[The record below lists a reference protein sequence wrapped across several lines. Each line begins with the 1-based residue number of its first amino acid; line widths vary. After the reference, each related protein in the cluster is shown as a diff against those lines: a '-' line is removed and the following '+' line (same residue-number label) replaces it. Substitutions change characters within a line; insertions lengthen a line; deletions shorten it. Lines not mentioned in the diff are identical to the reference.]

1 MKQMEHS
8 YKGEEKFLVNDLKT
22 IVSKARSKAF
32 AAVNYSLVE
41 RNWRIGKRI
50 VEEEQNG
57 EARAEYGKHIIEVAS
72 AALTEE
78 FGKGFSETNLINFK
92 KFFLLF
98 KELEIHQ
105 TVSEEFRKQ
114 VLHLLPWSHYERLIR
129 VEDKKAREWYAKE
142 AYEQGWSFR
151 TLNRNINTLYYERL
165 LMSKKKQPVVNEM
178 QDKTKAYQQDK
189 LEYIKSPVVLEFL
202 GLPEDTSLAES
213 KLETAIINNLEK
225 FLMEMGKGYA
235 LVARQQHIRTE
246 ENDYYIDLVFY
257 NYLIKSFILVDLKV
271 NRITYQ
277 DVGQM
282 DMYLQMYDKMKKGP
296 DDNPTIGII
305 LCTETDSDV
314 ARYSTLAKNDQM
326 FAAKYKLYLPDKE
339 DLRREIERQK
349 ELYLMAHP
357 EETGISVTNGYAQPD
372 SCFMF
377 AYDLEQDKLLW
388 RSADQS
394 YNSMNFVV
402 KGDVILCGYGFTAE
416 DDYLY
421 QINRNTGEILD
432 RLELKKMPDL
442 LVEQDGKLYVHTYS
456 YDYVIDF

>member
-1 MKQMEHS
+1 MKEPGKKYNDEDNM
-8 YKGEEKFLVNDLKT
+8 LVNDLRS

-41 RNWRIGKRI
+41 RNWRIGQRI

-57 EARAEYGKHIIEVAS
+57 ASRAEYGKHVIEVAS
-72 AALTEE
+72 AALTKE
-78 FGKGFSETNLINFK
+78 FGKGFSETNIMNFK
-92 KFFLLF
+92 KFYLKF
-98 KELEIHQ
+98 KELTIPQ
-105 TVSEEFRKQ
+105 TLSEEFKKQ
-114 VLHLLPWSHYERLIR
+114 KHQTLSDESSLLPQKGQTQPAQFELRLLPWSHYERLIR

-142 AYEQGWSFR
+142 AFEQGWSFR

-165 LMSKKKQPVVNEM
+165 LMSTKKQPVVDEM

-349 ELYLMAHP
+349 ELYLTAHP
-357 EETGISVTNGYAQPD
+357 EEN
-372 SCFMF
+372 
-377 AYDLEQDKLLW
+377 DK
-388 RSADQS
+388 
-394 YNSMNFVV
+394 
-402 KGDVILCGYGFTAE
+402 E
-416 DDYLY
+416 
-421 QINRNTGEILD
+421 
-432 RLELKKMPDL
+432 
-442 LVEQDGKLYVHTYS
+442 
-456 YDYVIDF
+456 

>member
-1 MKQMEHS
+1 MKQLNKKYNDEDNM
-8 YKGEEKFLVNDLKT
+8 LVNDLRS

-41 RNWRIGKRI
+41 RNWRIGQRI
-50 VEEEQNG
+50 VEQEQNG
-57 EARAEYGKHIIEVAS
+57 ASRAEYGKHVIEVAS

-78 FGKGFSETNLINFK
+78 FGKGFSETNIMNFK
-92 KFFLLF
+92 KFYLKF
-98 KELEIHQ
+98 KELTIPQ
-105 TVSEEFRKQ
+105 TLSEEFKKQ
-114 VLHLLPWSHYERLIR
+114 KQQTQSDESSLLPPKGQTPPAQFELRLLPWSHYERLIR
-129 VEDKKAREWYAKE
+129 VEDKKAREWYTKE
-142 AYEQGWSFR
+142 AFEQGWSFR

-165 LMSKKKQPVVNEM
+165 LMSTKKQPVVDEM

-357 EETGISVTNGYAQPD
+357 EEN
-372 SCFMF
+372 
-377 AYDLEQDKLLW
+377 DK
-388 RSADQS
+388 
-394 YNSMNFVV
+394 
-402 KGDVILCGYGFTAE
+402 E
-416 DDYLY
+416 
-421 QINRNTGEILD
+421 
-432 RLELKKMPDL
+432 
-442 LVEQDGKLYVHTYS
+442 
-456 YDYVIDF
+456 

>member
-1 MKQMEHS
+1 MKEPGKK
-8 YKGEEKFLVNDLKT
+8 YNDEENMLVNDLRS

-41 RNWRIGKRI
+41 RNWRIGQRI

-57 EARAEYGKHIIEVAS
+57 ASRAEYGKHVIEVAS
-72 AALTEE
+72 AALTKE
-78 FGKGFSETNLINFK
+78 FGKGFSETNIMNFK
-92 KFFLLF
+92 KFYLKF
-98 KELEIHQ
+98 KELTIPQ
-105 TVSEEFRKQ
+105 TLSEEFKKQ
-114 VLHLLPWSHYERLIR
+114 KHQTLSDESSLLPQKGQTQPAQFELRLLPWSHYERLIR

-142 AYEQGWSFR
+142 AFEQGWSYR

-165 LMSKKKQPVVNEM
+165 LMSTKKQPVVDEM

-357 EETGISVTNGYAQPD
+357 EEN
-372 SCFMF
+372 
-377 AYDLEQDKLLW
+377 DK
-388 RSADQS
+388 
-394 YNSMNFVV
+394 
-402 KGDVILCGYGFTAE
+402 E
-416 DDYLY
+416 
-421 QINRNTGEILD
+421 
-432 RLELKKMPDL
+432 
-442 LVEQDGKLYVHTYS
+442 
-456 YDYVIDF
+456 

>member
-1 MKQMEHS
+1 MKQPDKKYNDEDNM
-8 YKGEEKFLVNDLKT
+8 LVNDLRS

-41 RNWRIGKRI
+41 RNWRIGQRI
-50 VEEEQNG
+50 VEQEQNG
-57 EARAEYGKHIIEVAS
+57 ASRAEYGKHVIEIAS

-78 FGKGFSETNLINFK
+78 FGKGFSYTNIANYKRFYLTFNNLQI
-92 KFFLLF
+92 L
-98 KELEIHQ
+98 Q
-105 TVSEEFRKQ
+105 TVSEEFNNPIQQTQPAKSSTPYKEDKAESTQSELR
-114 VLHLLPWSHYERLIR
+114 LLPWSHYERLIR

-142 AYEQGWSFR
+142 AFEQGWSFR

-305 LCTETDSDV
+305 LCSETDSDV

-357 EETGISVTNGYAQPD
+357 EEN
-372 SCFMF
+372 
-377 AYDLEQDKLLW
+377 DK
-388 RSADQS
+388 
-394 YNSMNFVV
+394 
-402 KGDVILCGYGFTAE
+402 E
-416 DDYLY
+416 
-421 QINRNTGEILD
+421 
-432 RLELKKMPDL
+432 
-442 LVEQDGKLYVHTYS
+442 
-456 YDYVIDF
+456 

>member
-1 MKQMEHS
+1 MKQPGKKYNDEDNM
-8 YKGEEKFLVNDLKT
+8 LVNDLRS

-41 RNWRIGKRI
+41 RNWRIGQRI

-57 EARAEYGKHIIEVAS
+57 ASRAEYGKHVIEIAS

-78 FGKGFSETNLINFK
+78 FGKGFSYTNIANYKRFYLTFNNLQI
-92 KFFLLF
+92 L
-98 KELEIHQ
+98 Q
-105 TVSEEFRKQ
+105 TVSEEFNNPIQQTPPAKSSAPHKEDKAESAQSELRF
-114 VLHLLPWSHYERLIR
+114 LPWSHYERLIR
-129 VEDKKAREWYAKE
+129 VEDKQAREWYAKE
-142 AYEQGWSFR
+142 AFNEGWSYR

-165 LMSKKKQPVVNEM
+165 LMSKKKQPVVDEM

-357 EETGISVTNGYAQPD
+357 EEN
-372 SCFMF
+372 
-377 AYDLEQDKLLW
+377 DK
-388 RSADQS
+388 
-394 YNSMNFVV
+394 
-402 KGDVILCGYGFTAE
+402 E
-416 DDYLY
+416 
-421 QINRNTGEILD
+421 
-432 RLELKKMPDL
+432 
-442 LVEQDGKLYVHTYS
+442 
-456 YDYVIDF
+456 

>member
-1 MKQMEHS
+1 MKQPGKKYNDEDNM
-8 YKGEEKFLVNDLKT
+8 LVNDLRS

-41 RNWRIGKRI
+41 RNWRIGQRI
-50 VEEEQNG
+50 VEQEQNG
-57 EARAEYGKHIIEVAS
+57 ASRAEYGKHVIEIAS

-78 FGKGFSETNLINFK
+78 FGKGFSETNIMNFK
-92 KFFLLF
+92 KFYLKF
-98 KELEIHQ
+98 KELTIPQ
-105 TVSEEFRKQ
+105 TLSEEFKKQ
-114 VLHLLPWSHYERLIR
+114 KHQTLSDESSLLPQKGQTQSAQFELRLLPWSHYERLIR

-142 AYEQGWSFR
+142 AFEQGWSFR

-189 LEYIKSPVVLEFL
+189 LEYIKSPVVMEFL
-202 GLPEDTSLAES
+202 GLPSDSSLKES
-213 KLETAIINNLEK
+213 KLESAIIDNLEK

-305 LCTETDSDV
+305 LCAETDSDV

-339 DLRREIERQK
+339 DLKREIERQK

-357 EETGISVTNGYAQPD
+357 EEN
-372 SCFMF
+372 
-377 AYDLEQDKLLW
+377 DK
-388 RSADQS
+388 
-394 YNSMNFVV
+394 
-402 KGDVILCGYGFTAE
+402 E
-416 DDYLY
+416 
-421 QINRNTGEILD
+421 
-432 RLELKKMPDL
+432 
-442 LVEQDGKLYVHTYS
+442 
-456 YDYVIDF
+456 

>member
-1 MKQMEHS
+1 MKQLNKKYNDEDNMP
-8 YKGEEKFLVNDLKT
+8 VNDLRS

-41 RNWRIGKRI
+41 RNWRIGQRI

-57 EARAEYGKHIIEVAS
+57 ASRAEYGKHVIEIAS
-72 AALTEE
+72 AALTKE
-78 FGKGFSETNLINFK
+78 FGKGFSETNIMNFK
-92 KFFLLF
+92 KFYLKF
-98 KELEIHQ
+98 KELTIPQ
-105 TVSEEFRKQ
+105 TLSEEFKKQ
-114 VLHLLPWSHYERLIR
+114 KQQTLSDELSSHFQKGQTPPAQFELRLLPWSHYERLIR

-142 AYEQGWSFR
+142 AFEQGWSFR

-202 GLPEDTSLAES
+202 GLPEDTSLAGS

-357 EETGISVTNGYAQPD
+357 EEN
-372 SCFMF
+372 
-377 AYDLEQDKLLW
+377 DK
-388 RSADQS
+388 
-394 YNSMNFVV
+394 
-402 KGDVILCGYGFTAE
+402 E
-416 DDYLY
+416 
-421 QINRNTGEILD
+421 
-432 RLELKKMPDL
+432 
-442 LVEQDGKLYVHTYS
+442 
-456 YDYVIDF
+456 

>member
-1 MKQMEHS
+1 MKEPVKKYNDEDNM
-8 YKGEEKFLVNDLKT
+8 LVNDLRS

-41 RNWRIGKRI
+41 RNWRIGQRI

-57 EARAEYGKHIIEVAS
+57 ASRAEYGKHVIEVAS
-72 AALTEE
+72 AALTKE
-78 FGKGFSETNLINFK
+78 FGKGFSETNIMNFK
-92 KFFLLF
+92 KFYLKF
-98 KELEIHQ
+98 KELTIPQ
-105 TVSEEFRKQ
+105 TLSEEFKKQ
-114 VLHLLPWSHYERLIR
+114 KHQTLSDESSLLPQKGQTQPAQFELRLLPWSHYERLIR

-142 AYEQGWSFR
+142 AFEQGWSYR

-165 LMSKKKQPVVNEM
+165 LMSTQKQPVVDEM
-178 QDKTKAYQQDK
+178 KDKTKAYQQDK

-357 EETGISVTNGYAQPD
+357 EEN
-372 SCFMF
+372 
-377 AYDLEQDKLLW
+377 DK
-388 RSADQS
+388 
-394 YNSMNFVV
+394 
-402 KGDVILCGYGFTAE
+402 E
-416 DDYLY
+416 
-421 QINRNTGEILD
+421 
-432 RLELKKMPDL
+432 
-442 LVEQDGKLYVHTYS
+442 
-456 YDYVIDF
+456 

>member
-1 MKQMEHS
+1 MKEPGKKYNDEDNM
-8 YKGEEKFLVNDLKT
+8 LVNDLRS

-41 RNWRIGKRI
+41 RNWRIGQRI
-50 VEEEQNG
+50 VEQEQNG
-57 EARAEYGKHIIEVAS
+57 ASRAEYGKHVIEVAS
-72 AALTEE
+72 AALTKE
-78 FGKGFSETNLINFK
+78 FGKGFSETNIMNFK
-92 KFFLLF
+92 KFYLKF
-98 KELEIHQ
+98 KELTIPQ
-105 TVSEEFRKQ
+105 TLSEEFKKQ
-114 VLHLLPWSHYERLIR
+114 KHQTLSDESSLLPQKGQTQPAQFELRLLPWSHYERLIR

-142 AYEQGWSFR
+142 AFEQGWSFR

-165 LMSKKKQPVVNEM
+165 LMSTKKQPVVDEM

-349 ELYLMAHP
+349 KLYLMTHP
-357 EETGISVTNGYAQPD
+357 EEN
-372 SCFMF
+372 
-377 AYDLEQDKLLW
+377 EK
-388 RSADQS
+388 
-394 YNSMNFVV
+394 
-402 KGDVILCGYGFTAE
+402 E
-416 DDYLY
+416 
-421 QINRNTGEILD
+421 
-432 RLELKKMPDL
+432 
-442 LVEQDGKLYVHTYS
+442 
-456 YDYVIDF
+456 

>member
-1 MKQMEHS
+1 MEGIRAKISSIMKQPRKKYNDEDNM
-8 YKGEEKFLVNDLKT
+8 LVNDLRS

-41 RNWRIGKRI
+41 RNWRIGQRI
-50 VEEEQNG
+50 VEQEQNG
-57 EARAEYGKHIIEVAS
+57 ASRAEYGKHVIEIAS

-78 FGKGFSETNLINFK
+78 FEKGFSETNIMNFK
-92 KFFLLF
+92 KFYLKF
-98 KELEIHQ
+98 KELTIPQ
-105 TVSEEFRKQ
+105 TLSEEFKKQ
-114 VLHLLPWSHYERLIR
+114 KHQTLSDESSLLPQKGQTQSAQFELRLLPWSHYERLIR

-142 AYEQGWSFR
+142 AFEQGWSFR

-305 LCTETDSDV
+305 LCAETDSDV

-357 EETGISVTNGYAQPD
+357 EEN
-372 SCFMF
+372 
-377 AYDLEQDKLLW
+377 DK
-388 RSADQS
+388 
-394 YNSMNFVV
+394 
-402 KGDVILCGYGFTAE
+402 E
-416 DDYLY
+416 
-421 QINRNTGEILD
+421 
-432 RLELKKMPDL
+432 
-442 LVEQDGKLYVHTYS
+442 
-456 YDYVIDF
+456 

>member
-1 MKQMEHS
+1 MKEPGKKYNDEDNM
-8 YKGEEKFLVNDLKT
+8 LVNDLRS

-41 RNWRIGKRI
+41 RNWRIGQRI

-57 EARAEYGKHIIEVAS
+57 ASRAEYGKHVIEVAS

-78 FGKGFSETNLINFK
+78 FGKGFSYTNIANYKRFYLTFSDLQI
-92 KFFLLF
+92 L
-98 KELEIHQ
+98 Q
-105 TVSEEFRKQ
+105 TLSEEFKKQ
-114 VLHLLPWSHYERLIR
+114 KHQTLSDESSLLPQKGQTPPAQFELRLLPWSHYERLIR

-142 AYEQGWSFR
+142 AFNEGWSYR

-165 LMSKKKQPVVNEM
+165 LMSKKKRPVVDEM

-235 LVARQQHIRTE
+235 LVARQQNIRTE

-357 EETGISVTNGYAQPD
+357 EEN
-372 SCFMF
+372 
-377 AYDLEQDKLLW
+377 DK
-388 RSADQS
+388 
-394 YNSMNFVV
+394 
-402 KGDVILCGYGFTAE
+402 E
-416 DDYLY
+416 
-421 QINRNTGEILD
+421 
-432 RLELKKMPDL
+432 
-442 LVEQDGKLYVHTYS
+442 
-456 YDYVIDF
+456 

>member
-1 MKQMEHS
+1 MKQLNKKYNDEDNM
-8 YKGEEKFLVNDLKT
+8 LVNDLRS

-41 RNWRIGKRI
+41 RNWRIGQRI
-50 VEEEQNG
+50 VEQEQNG
-57 EARAEYGKHIIEVAS
+57 ASRAEYGKHVIEIAS

-78 FGKGFSETNLINFK
+78 FGKGFSYTNIANYKRFYLTFNNLQI
-92 KFFLLF
+92 L
-98 KELEIHQ
+98 Q
-105 TVSEEFRKQ
+105 TVSEEFNNPIQQTLPAKSSAPHKEDKAESAQSELR
-114 VLHLLPWSHYERLIR
+114 LLPWSHYERLIR

-142 AYEQGWSFR
+142 AFEQGWSFR

-165 LMSKKKQPVVNEM
+165 LMSKKKQPVANEM

-357 EETGISVTNGYAQPD
+357 EEN
-372 SCFMF
+372 
-377 AYDLEQDKLLW
+377 DK
-388 RSADQS
+388 
-394 YNSMNFVV
+394 
-402 KGDVILCGYGFTAE
+402 E
-416 DDYLY
+416 
-421 QINRNTGEILD
+421 
-432 RLELKKMPDL
+432 
-442 LVEQDGKLYVHTYS
+442 
-456 YDYVIDF
+456 

>member
-1 MKQMEHS
+1 MKQPGKKYNDEDNM
-8 YKGEEKFLVNDLKT
+8 LVNDLRS

-32 AAVNYSLVE
+32 ATVNYSLVE
-41 RNWRIGKRI
+41 RNWRIGQRI
-50 VEEEQNG
+50 VEQEQNG
-57 EARAEYGKHIIEVAS
+57 ASRAEYGKHVIEIAS

-78 FGKGFSETNLINFK
+78 FGKGFSETNIMNFK
-92 KFFLLF
+92 KFYLKF
-98 KELEIHQ
+98 KELTIPQ
-105 TVSEEFRKQ
+105 TVSEEFKKQ
-114 VLHLLPWSHYERLIR
+114 KQQTLSDELSSHFQKGQTPPAQFELRLLPWSHYERLIR

-142 AYEQGWSFR
+142 AFNEGWSYR

-357 EETGISVTNGYAQPD
+357 EEN
-372 SCFMF
+372 
-377 AYDLEQDKLLW
+377 DK
-388 RSADQS
+388 
-394 YNSMNFVV
+394 
-402 KGDVILCGYGFTAE
+402 E
-416 DDYLY
+416 
-421 QINRNTGEILD
+421 
-432 RLELKKMPDL
+432 
-442 LVEQDGKLYVHTYS
+442 
-456 YDYVIDF
+456 

>member
-1 MKQMEHS
+1 MKEPGKKYNDEDNM
-8 YKGEEKFLVNDLKT
+8 LVNDLRS

-41 RNWRIGKRI
+41 RNWRIGQRI
-50 VEEEQNG
+50 VEQEQNG
-57 EARAEYGKHIIEVAS
+57 ASRAEYGKHVIEVAS

-78 FGKGFSETNLINFK
+78 FGKGFSYTNIANYKRFYLTFNNLQI
-92 KFFLLF
+92 L
-98 KELEIHQ
+98 Q
-105 TVSEEFRKQ
+105 TVSEEFKRQKHQ
-114 VLHLLPWSHYERLIR
+114 TLSDESSLLPQKGLTQSVQCELRLLPWSHYERLIR
-129 VEDKKAREWYAKE
+129 VEDRKAREWYAKE
-142 AYEQGWSFR
+142 AFEQGWSFR

-165 LMSKKKQPVVNEM
+165 LMSKKKRPVVDEM

-282 DMYLQMYDKMKKGP
+282 DMYLQMYDNMKKGP

-305 LCTETDSDV
+305 LCSETDSDV

-326 FAAKYKLYLPDKE
+326 FAAKYKLYLPNEE

-349 ELYLMAHP
+349 ELFLMAHP
-357 EETGISVTNGYAQPD
+357 DEN
-372 SCFMF
+372 
-377 AYDLEQDKLLW
+377 DK
-388 RSADQS
+388 
-394 YNSMNFVV
+394 
-402 KGDVILCGYGFTAE
+402 IL
-416 DDYLY
+416 
-421 QINRNTGEILD
+421 
-432 RLELKKMPDL
+432 
-442 LVEQDGKLYVHTYS
+442 
-456 YDYVIDF
+456 

>member
-1 MKQMEHS
+1 MKQPRKKYNDEDNM
-8 YKGEEKFLVNDLKT
+8 LVNDLRS

-41 RNWRIGKRI
+41 RNWRIGQRI
-50 VEEEQNG
+50 VEQEQNG
-57 EARAEYGKHIIEVAS
+57 ASRAEYGKHVIEIAS

-78 FGKGFSETNLINFK
+78 FGKGFSETNIMNFK
-92 KFFLLF
+92 KFYLKF
-98 KELEIHQ
+98 KELTIPQ
-105 TVSEEFRKQ
+105 TLSEEFKKQ
-114 VLHLLPWSHYERLIR
+114 KHQTLSDESSLLPQKGQTQSAQFELRLLPWSHYERLIR

-142 AYEQGWSFR
+142 AFEQGWSFR
-151 TLNRNINTLYYERL
+151 TLNRNSNNLYYERL

-235 LVARQQHIRTE
+235 LVARQQHIRTD

-339 DLRREIERQK
+339 DLKREIERQK

-357 EETGISVTNGYAQPD
+357 EGN
-372 SCFMF
+372 
-377 AYDLEQDKLLW
+377 DK
-388 RSADQS
+388 
-394 YNSMNFVV
+394 
-402 KGDVILCGYGFTAE
+402 E
-416 DDYLY
+416 
-421 QINRNTGEILD
+421 
-432 RLELKKMPDL
+432 
-442 LVEQDGKLYVHTYS
+442 
-456 YDYVIDF
+456 

>member
-8 YKGEEKFLVNDLKT
+8 YKGGEKFLVNDLKT

-78 FGKGFSETNLINFK
+78 FGKGFSETNIMNFK
-92 KFFLLF
+92 KFYLKF
-98 KELEIHQ
+98 KELTIPQ
-105 TVSEEFRKQ
+105 TESEEFKKQ
-114 VLHLLPWSHYERLIR
+114 KQQTLSDELSSHFQKGQTPPAQFELRLLPWSHYERLIR
-129 VEDKKAREWYAKE
+129 IEDKRARDWYAKE
-142 AYEQGWSFR
+142 AFEQGWSYR
-151 TLNRNINTLYYERL
+151 TLSRNINTLYYERL
-165 LMSKKKQPVVNEM
+165 LMSKDKAPVEKEMKEKTNEF
-178 QDKTKAYQQDK
+178 QQDK
-189 LEYIKSPVVLEFL
+189 LEYIKSPVVMEFL
-202 GLPEDTSLAES
+202 GLPSDFSLKES
-213 KLETAIINNLEK
+213 KLESAIINNLEK

-277 DVGQM
+277 NVGQM

-349 ELYLMAHP
+349 ELYQMAHP
-357 EETGISVTNGYAQPD
+357 EEN
-372 SCFMF
+372 
-377 AYDLEQDKLLW
+377 DK
-388 RSADQS
+388 
-394 YNSMNFVV
+394 
-402 KGDVILCGYGFTAE
+402 E
-416 DDYLY
+416 
-421 QINRNTGEILD
+421 
-432 RLELKKMPDL
+432 
-442 LVEQDGKLYVHTYS
+442 
-456 YDYVIDF
+456 

>member
-1 MKQMEHS
+1 MKQLNKKYNDEDNM
-8 YKGEEKFLVNDLKT
+8 LVNDLRS

-41 RNWRIGKRI
+41 RNWRIGQRI
-50 VEEEQNG
+50 VEQEQNG
-57 EARAEYGKHIIEVAS
+57 ASRAEYGKHVIEVAS

-78 FGKGFSETNLINFK
+78 FGKGFSYTNIANYKRFYLTFNNLQI
-92 KFFLLF
+92 L
-98 KELEIHQ
+98 Q
-105 TVSEEFRKQ
+105 TVSEEFNNPIQQTLPAKSSAPHKEDKAESAQSELR
-114 VLHLLPWSHYERLIR
+114 LLPWSHYERLIR

-142 AYEQGWSFR
+142 AFEQGWSFR

-357 EETGISVTNGYAQPD
+357 EEN
-372 SCFMF
+372 
-377 AYDLEQDKLLW
+377 DK
-388 RSADQS
+388 
-394 YNSMNFVV
+394 
-402 KGDVILCGYGFTAE
+402 E
-416 DDYLY
+416 
-421 QINRNTGEILD
+421 
-432 RLELKKMPDL
+432 
-442 LVEQDGKLYVHTYS
+442 
-456 YDYVIDF
+456 

>member
-1 MKQMEHS
+1 MKQPGKKYNDEDNM
-8 YKGEEKFLVNDLKT
+8 LVNDLRS

-41 RNWRIGKRI
+41 RNWRIGQRI
-50 VEEEQNG
+50 VEQEQNG
-57 EARAEYGKHIIEVAS
+57 ASRAEYGKHVIEVAS
-72 AALTEE
+72 AALTKE
-78 FGKGFSETNLINFK
+78 FGKGFSETNIMNFK
-92 KFFLLF
+92 KFYLKF
-98 KELEIHQ
+98 KGLAIPQ
-105 TVSEEFRKQ
+105 TLSEEFNNPIQQTLPAKSSAPYKEDKAKSAQSELR
-114 VLHLLPWSHYERLIR
+114 LLPWSHYERLIR

-142 AYEQGWSFR
+142 AFEQGWSFR

-165 LMSKKKQPVVNEM
+165 LMSTKKQPVVNEM

-349 ELYLMAHP
+349 ELYLMTHP
-357 EETGISVTNGYAQPD
+357 EEN
-372 SCFMF
+372 
-377 AYDLEQDKLLW
+377 EK
-388 RSADQS
+388 
-394 YNSMNFVV
+394 
-402 KGDVILCGYGFTAE
+402 E
-416 DDYLY
+416 
-421 QINRNTGEILD
+421 
-432 RLELKKMPDL
+432 
-442 LVEQDGKLYVHTYS
+442 
-456 YDYVIDF
+456 

>member
-1 MKQMEHS
+1 MKQPGKKYNDEDNM
-8 YKGEEKFLVNDLKT
+8 LVNDLRS
-22 IVSKARSKAF
+22 IVSKARSKTF

-41 RNWRIGKRI
+41 RNWRIGQRI
-50 VEEEQNG
+50 VEQEQNG
-57 EARAEYGKHIIEVAS
+57 ASRAEYGKHVIEVAS

-78 FGKGFSETNLINFK
+78 FGKGFSETNIMNFK
-92 KFFLLF
+92 KFYLKF
-98 KELEIHQ
+98 KELTIPQ
-105 TVSEEFRKQ
+105 TLSEEFKKQ
-114 VLHLLPWSHYERLIR
+114 KYQTLSDESSLLPQKGQTPPAQFELRLLPWSHYERLIR

-142 AYEQGWSFR
+142 AFEQGWSFR

-357 EETGISVTNGYAQPD
+357 EEN
-372 SCFMF
+372 
-377 AYDLEQDKLLW
+377 DK
-388 RSADQS
+388 
-394 YNSMNFVV
+394 
-402 KGDVILCGYGFTAE
+402 E
-416 DDYLY
+416 
-421 QINRNTGEILD
+421 
-432 RLELKKMPDL
+432 
-442 LVEQDGKLYVHTYS
+442 
-456 YDYVIDF
+456 

>member
-1 MKQMEHS
+1 MKEPGKKYNDEDNM
-8 YKGEEKFLVNDLKT
+8 LVNDLRS

-41 RNWRIGKRI
+41 RNWRIGQRI

-57 EARAEYGKHIIEVAS
+57 ASRAEYGKHVIEVAS

-78 FGKGFSETNLINFK
+78 FGKGFSYTNIANYKRFYLTFSDLQI
-92 KFFLLF
+92 L
-98 KELEIHQ
+98 Q
-105 TVSEEFRKQ
+105 TPSEEFKKQ
-114 VLHLLPWSHYERLIR
+114 KHQTLSDESSLLPQKGQTPPAQSELRLLPWSHYERLIR

-142 AYEQGWSFR
+142 AFEQGWSFR

-165 LMSKKKQPVVNEM
+165 LMSKKKRPVVDEM

-282 DMYLQMYDKMKKGP
+282 DMYLQMYDKKKKGP

-357 EETGISVTNGYAQPD
+357 EEN
-372 SCFMF
+372 
-377 AYDLEQDKLLW
+377 DK
-388 RSADQS
+388 
-394 YNSMNFVV
+394 
-402 KGDVILCGYGFTAE
+402 E
-416 DDYLY
+416 
-421 QINRNTGEILD
+421 
-432 RLELKKMPDL
+432 
-442 LVEQDGKLYVHTYS
+442 
-456 YDYVIDF
+456 

>member
-1 MKQMEHS
+1 MKEPSKKYNDEDNM
-8 YKGEEKFLVNDLKT
+8 LVNDLRS

-41 RNWRIGKRI
+41 RNWRIGQRI
-50 VEEEQNG
+50 VEQEQNG
-57 EARAEYGKHIIEVAS
+57 ALRAEYGKHVIEVAS

-78 FGKGFSETNLINFK
+78 FGKGFSKTNIMNFK
-92 KFFLLF
+92 KFYLKF
-98 KELEIHQ
+98 KELTIPQ
-105 TVSEEFRKQ
+105 TLSEEFKKQ
-114 VLHLLPWSHYERLIR
+114 KHQTLSDESSLLPQKGQTQPAQFELRLLPWSHYERLIR

-142 AYEQGWSFR
+142 AFNEGWSYR

-165 LMSKKKQPVVNEM
+165 LMSTKKQPVVDEM

-349 ELYLMAHP
+349 ELYLTAHP
-357 EETGISVTNGYAQPD
+357 EEN
-372 SCFMF
+372 
-377 AYDLEQDKLLW
+377 DK
-388 RSADQS
+388 
-394 YNSMNFVV
+394 
-402 KGDVILCGYGFTAE
+402 E
-416 DDYLY
+416 
-421 QINRNTGEILD
+421 
-432 RLELKKMPDL
+432 
-442 LVEQDGKLYVHTYS
+442 
-456 YDYVIDF
+456 

>member
-1 MKQMEHS
+1 MKQPGKKYNDEDNM
-8 YKGEEKFLVNDLKT
+8 LVNDLRS

-41 RNWRIGKRI
+41 RNWRIGQRI
-50 VEEEQNG
+50 VEQEQNG
-57 EARAEYGKHIIEVAS
+57 ASRAEYGKHVIEVAS

-78 FGKGFSETNLINFK
+78 FGKGFSYTNIANYKRFYLTFNNLQI
-92 KFFLLF
+92 L
-98 KELEIHQ
+98 Q
-105 TVSEEFRKQ
+105 TVSEEFNNPIQQTLPAKSSAPHKEDKAESAQSELR
-114 VLHLLPWSHYERLIR
+114 LLPWSHYERLIR

-142 AYEQGWSFR
+142 AFEQGWSFR

-165 LMSKKKQPVVNEM
+165 LMSTKKQPVVDEM

-189 LEYIKSPVVLEFL
+189 LEYIKTPVVLEFL

-357 EETGISVTNGYAQPD
+357 EEN
-372 SCFMF
+372 
-377 AYDLEQDKLLW
+377 DK
-388 RSADQS
+388 
-394 YNSMNFVV
+394 
-402 KGDVILCGYGFTAE
+402 E
-416 DDYLY
+416 
-421 QINRNTGEILD
+421 
-432 RLELKKMPDL
+432 
-442 LVEQDGKLYVHTYS
+442 
-456 YDYVIDF
+456 

>member
-1 MKQMEHS
+1 MKEPGKKYNDEDNM
-8 YKGEEKFLVNDLKT
+8 LVNDLRS

-41 RNWRIGKRI
+41 RNWRIGQRI
-50 VEEEQNG
+50 VEQEQNG
-57 EARAEYGKHIIEVAS
+57 ASRAEYGKHVIEVAS
-72 AALTEE
+72 AALTKE
-78 FGKGFSETNLINFK
+78 FGKGFSETNIMNFK
-92 KFFLLF
+92 KFYLKF
-98 KELEIHQ
+98 KELTIPQ
-105 TVSEEFRKQ
+105 TLSEEFKKQ
-114 VLHLLPWSHYERLIR
+114 KHQTLSDESSLLPQKGQTQPAQFELRLLPWSHYERLIR

-142 AYEQGWSFR
+142 AFEQGWSYR

-165 LMSKKKQPVVNEM
+165 LMSTKKQPVVDEM

-296 DDNPTIGII
+296 NDNPTIGII

-357 EETGISVTNGYAQPD
+357 EEN
-372 SCFMF
+372 
-377 AYDLEQDKLLW
+377 DK
-388 RSADQS
+388 
-394 YNSMNFVV
+394 
-402 KGDVILCGYGFTAE
+402 E
-416 DDYLY
+416 
-421 QINRNTGEILD
+421 
-432 RLELKKMPDL
+432 
-442 LVEQDGKLYVHTYS
+442 
-456 YDYVIDF
+456 

>member
-1 MKQMEHS
+1 MKQPDKKYNDEDNM
-8 YKGEEKFLVNDLKT
+8 LVNDLRS

-41 RNWRIGKRI
+41 RNWRIGQRI
-50 VEEEQNG
+50 VEQEQNG
-57 EARAEYGKHIIEVAS
+57 ASRAEYGKHVIEIAS

-78 FGKGFSETNLINFK
+78 FGKGFSETNIMNFK
-92 KFFLLF
+92 KFYLKF
-98 KELEIHQ
+98 KELTIPQ
-105 TVSEEFRKQ
+105 TLSEEFKKQ
-114 VLHLLPWSHYERLIR
+114 KHQTLSDESSLLPQKGQTQSAQFELRLLPWSHYERLIR

-142 AYEQGWSFR
+142 AFEQGWSFR

-189 LEYIKSPVVLEFL
+189 LEYIKSPVVMEFL
-202 GLPEDTSLAES
+202 GLPSDSSLKES
-213 KLETAIINNLEK
+213 KLESAIIDNLEK

-305 LCTETDSDV
+305 LCAETDSDV

-339 DLRREIERQK
+339 DLKREIERQK

-357 EETGISVTNGYAQPD
+357 EEN
-372 SCFMF
+372 
-377 AYDLEQDKLLW
+377 DK
-388 RSADQS
+388 
-394 YNSMNFVV
+394 
-402 KGDVILCGYGFTAE
+402 E
-416 DDYLY
+416 
-421 QINRNTGEILD
+421 
-432 RLELKKMPDL
+432 
-442 LVEQDGKLYVHTYS
+442 
-456 YDYVIDF
+456 

>member
-1 MKQMEHS
+1 MKEPGKKYNDEDNM
-8 YKGEEKFLVNDLKT
+8 LVNDLRS

-41 RNWRIGKRI
+41 RNWRIGQRI

-57 EARAEYGKHIIEVAS
+57 TSRAEYGKHVIEVAS
-72 AALTEE
+72 AALTKE
-78 FGKGFSETNLINFK
+78 FGKGFSYTNIANYKRFYLTFSDLQI
-92 KFFLLF
+92 L
-98 KELEIHQ
+98 Q
-105 TVSEEFRKQ
+105 TVSEEFKKQ
-114 VLHLLPWSHYERLIR
+114 KHQTLSDESSLLPQKGQTQPAQFELRLLPWSHYERLIR

-142 AYEQGWSFR
+142 AFNEGWSYR

-165 LMSKKKQPVVNEM
+165 LMSTKKQPVVDEM

-246 ENDYYIDLVFY
+246 ENDYYINLVFY

-357 EETGISVTNGYAQPD
+357 EEN
-372 SCFMF
+372 
-377 AYDLEQDKLLW
+377 DK
-388 RSADQS
+388 
-394 YNSMNFVV
+394 
-402 KGDVILCGYGFTAE
+402 E
-416 DDYLY
+416 
-421 QINRNTGEILD
+421 
-432 RLELKKMPDL
+432 
-442 LVEQDGKLYVHTYS
+442 
-456 YDYVIDF
+456 

>member
-1 MKQMEHS
+1 MKQLNKKYNDEDNM
-8 YKGEEKFLVNDLKT
+8 LVNDLRS

-41 RNWRIGKRI
+41 RNWRIGQRI
-50 VEEEQNG
+50 VEQEQNG
-57 EARAEYGKHIIEVAS
+57 ASRAEYGKHVIEIAS

-78 FGKGFSETNLINFK
+78 FGKGFSYTNIANYKRFYLTFNNLQI
-92 KFFLLF
+92 L
-98 KELEIHQ
+98 Q
-105 TVSEEFRKQ
+105 TVSEEFKKQ
-114 VLHLLPWSHYERLIR
+114 KHQTLSDESSLLPQKGQTQSAQFELRLLPWSHYERLIR

-142 AYEQGWSFR
+142 AFEQGWSFR

-202 GLPEDTSLAES
+202 GLPEATSFAES

-357 EETGISVTNGYAQPD
+357 EEN
-372 SCFMF
+372 
-377 AYDLEQDKLLW
+377 DK
-388 RSADQS
+388 
-394 YNSMNFVV
+394 
-402 KGDVILCGYGFTAE
+402 E
-416 DDYLY
+416 
-421 QINRNTGEILD
+421 
-432 RLELKKMPDL
+432 
-442 LVEQDGKLYVHTYS
+442 
-456 YDYVIDF
+456 

>member
-8 YKGEEKFLVNDLKT
+8 YKGGEKFLVNDLKT

-78 FGKGFSETNLINFK
+78 FGKGFSETNIRTFR
-92 KFFLLF
+92 KFFLIF
-98 KELEIHQ
+98 RNLEIQQ
-105 TVSEEFRKQ
+105 TVSAESNLPKQ
-114 VLHLLPWSHYERLIR
+114 QTLSDNLSSHFQKGQTPPAQFKLRLLPWSHYERLIR
-129 VEDKKAREWYAKE
+129 IEDKRARDWYAKE
-142 AYEQGWSFR
+142 AFEQGWSYR
-151 TLNRNINTLYYERL
+151 TLSRNINTLYYERF
-165 LMSKKKQPVVNEM
+165 LMSKDKAPVEKEMKEKTNEF
-178 QDKTKAYQQDK
+178 QQDK
-189 LEYIKSPVVLEFL
+189 LEYIKSPVVMEFL
-202 GLPEDTSLAES
+202 GLPSDSSLKES
-213 KLETAIINNLEK
+213 KLESAIIDNLEK

-257 NYLIKSFILVDLKV
+257 NYLIKSFILVDLKG

-282 DMYLQMYDKMKKGP
+282 DMYLQMYDKKKKGP

-357 EETGISVTNGYAQPD
+357 EEN
-372 SCFMF
+372 
-377 AYDLEQDKLLW
+377 DK
-388 RSADQS
+388 
-394 YNSMNFVV
+394 
-402 KGDVILCGYGFTAE
+402 E
-416 DDYLY
+416 
-421 QINRNTGEILD
+421 
-432 RLELKKMPDL
+432 
-442 LVEQDGKLYVHTYS
+442 
-456 YDYVIDF
+456 

>member
-1 MKQMEHS
+1 MKEPGKKYNDEDNM
-8 YKGEEKFLVNDLKT
+8 LVNDLRS

-41 RNWRIGKRI
+41 RNWRIGQRI

-57 EARAEYGKHIIEVAS
+57 ASRAEYGKHVIEVAS
-72 AALTEE
+72 AALTKE
-78 FGKGFSETNLINFK
+78 FGKGFSETNIMNFK
-92 KFFLLF
+92 KFYLKF
-98 KELEIHQ
+98 KELTIPQ
-105 TVSEEFRKQ
+105 TLSEEFKKQ
-114 VLHLLPWSHYERLIR
+114 KHQTLSDESSLLPQKGQTQPAQFELRLLPWSHYERLIR

-142 AYEQGWSFR
+142 AFNEGWSYR

-165 LMSKKKQPVVNEM
+165 LMSTKKQPVVDEM

-349 ELYLMAHP
+349 EQYLMAHP
-357 EETGISVTNGYAQPD
+357 EEN
-372 SCFMF
+372 
-377 AYDLEQDKLLW
+377 DK
-388 RSADQS
+388 
-394 YNSMNFVV
+394 
-402 KGDVILCGYGFTAE
+402 E
-416 DDYLY
+416 
-421 QINRNTGEILD
+421 
-432 RLELKKMPDL
+432 
-442 LVEQDGKLYVHTYS
+442 
-456 YDYVIDF
+456 

>member
-1 MKQMEHS
+1 MKQPGKKYNDEDNM
-8 YKGEEKFLVNDLKT
+8 LVNDLRS

-41 RNWRIGKRI
+41 RNWRIGQRI
-50 VEEEQNG
+50 VEQEQNG
-57 EARAEYGKHIIEVAS
+57 ASRAEYGKHVIEVAS

-78 FGKGFSETNLINFK
+78 FGKGFSYTNIANYKRFYLTFNNLQI
-92 KFFLLF
+92 L
-98 KELEIHQ
+98 Q
-105 TVSEEFRKQ
+105 TVSEEFNNPIQQTLPAKSSAPHKEDKAESAQSELR
-114 VLHLLPWSHYERLIR
+114 LLPWSHYERLIR

-142 AYEQGWSFR
+142 AFEQGWSFR

-165 LMSKKKQPVVNEM
+165 LMSTKKQPVVDEM

-282 DMYLQMYDKMKKGP
+282 DMYLQMYDKIKKGP

-357 EETGISVTNGYAQPD
+357 EGN
-372 SCFMF
+372 
-377 AYDLEQDKLLW
+377 DK
-388 RSADQS
+388 
-394 YNSMNFVV
+394 
-402 KGDVILCGYGFTAE
+402 E
-416 DDYLY
+416 
-421 QINRNTGEILD
+421 
-432 RLELKKMPDL
+432 
-442 LVEQDGKLYVHTYS
+442 
-456 YDYVIDF
+456 

>member
-1 MKQMEHS
+1 MKQPGKKYNDEDNM
-8 YKGEEKFLVNDLKT
+8 LVNDLRS

-41 RNWRIGKRI
+41 RNWKIGQRI
-50 VEEEQNG
+50 VEQEQNG
-57 EARAEYGKHIIEVAS
+57 ASRAEYGKHVIEIAS

-78 FGKGFSETNLINFK
+78 FGKGFSETNIMNFK
-92 KFFLLF
+92 KFYLKF
-98 KELEIHQ
+98 KELTIPQ
-105 TVSEEFRKQ
+105 TVSEEFKKQ
-114 VLHLLPWSHYERLIR
+114 KHQTLSDEFSLPPQKGQTQSAQFELRLLPWSHYERLIR

-142 AYEQGWSFR
+142 AFEQGWSFR

-282 DMYLQMYDKMKKGP
+282 DMYLQMYDKIKKRNRRQPYHRHHPLYRNRFGCGTILYPRKKRP
-296 DDNPTIGII
+296 DVRCKIQALPT
-305 LCTETDSDV
+305 
-314 ARYSTLAKNDQM
+314 
-326 FAAKYKLYLPDKE
+326 
-339 DLRREIERQK
+339 RQ
-349 ELYLMAHP
+349 
-357 EETGISVTNGYAQPD
+357 G
-372 SCFMF
+372 
-377 AYDLEQDKLLW
+377 
-388 RSADQS
+388 
-394 YNSMNFVV
+394 
-402 KGDVILCGYGFTAE
+402 
-416 DDYLY
+416 
-421 QINRNTGEILD
+421 
-432 RLELKKMPDL
+432 RLEKRNRTTEGT
-442 LVEQDGKLYVHTYS
+442 VSNGS
-456 YDYVIDF
+456 S

>member
-1 MKQMEHS
+1 MKEPGKKYNDEDNM
-8 YKGEEKFLVNDLKT
+8 LVNDLRS

-41 RNWRIGKRI
+41 RNWRIGQRI
-50 VEEEQNG
+50 VEQEQNG
-57 EARAEYGKHIIEVAS
+57 ASRAEYGKHVIEIAS

-78 FGKGFSETNLINFK
+78 FGKGFSETNIMNFK
-92 KFFLLF
+92 KFYLKF
-98 KELEIHQ
+98 KELTIPQ
-105 TVSEEFRKQ
+105 TVSEEFKKQ
-114 VLHLLPWSHYERLIR
+114 KQQTLSDEFSLLPQKGQTQSAQFELRLLPWSHYERLIR

-142 AYEQGWSFR
+142 AFNEGWSYR

-357 EETGISVTNGYAQPD
+357 EEN
-372 SCFMF
+372 
-377 AYDLEQDKLLW
+377 DK
-388 RSADQS
+388 
-394 YNSMNFVV
+394 
-402 KGDVILCGYGFTAE
+402 E
-416 DDYLY
+416 
-421 QINRNTGEILD
+421 
-432 RLELKKMPDL
+432 
-442 LVEQDGKLYVHTYS
+442 
-456 YDYVIDF
+456 

>member
-1 MKQMEHS
+1 MKQPRKKYNDEDNM
-8 YKGEEKFLVNDLKT
+8 LVNDLRS

-41 RNWRIGKRI
+41 RNWRIGQRI

-57 EARAEYGKHIIEVAS
+57 ASRAEYGKHVIEVAS
-72 AALTEE
+72 AALTKE
-78 FGKGFSETNLINFK
+78 FGKGFSETNIMNFK
-92 KFFLLF
+92 KFYLKF
-98 KELEIHQ
+98 KELTIPQ
-105 TVSEEFRKQ
+105 TLSEEFKKQ
-114 VLHLLPWSHYERLIR
+114 KHQTLSDESSLLPQKGQTQPAQFELRLLPWSHYERLIR

-142 AYEQGWSFR
+142 AFNEGWSYR

-165 LMSKKKQPVVNEM
+165 LMSTKKQPVVDEM

-357 EETGISVTNGYAQPD
+357 EEN
-372 SCFMF
+372 
-377 AYDLEQDKLLW
+377 DK
-388 RSADQS
+388 
-394 YNSMNFVV
+394 
-402 KGDVILCGYGFTAE
+402 E
-416 DDYLY
+416 
-421 QINRNTGEILD
+421 
-432 RLELKKMPDL
+432 
-442 LVEQDGKLYVHTYS
+442 
-456 YDYVIDF
+456 

>member
-1 MKQMEHS
+1 MKQPRKKYNDEDNM
-8 YKGEEKFLVNDLKT
+8 LVNDLRS

-41 RNWRIGKRI
+41 RNWRIGQRI
-50 VEEEQNG
+50 VEQEQNG
-57 EARAEYGKHIIEVAS
+57 ASRAEYGKHVIEIAS

-78 FGKGFSETNLINFK
+78 FGKGFSETNIMNFK
-92 KFFLLF
+92 KFYLKF
-98 KELEIHQ
+98 KELTIPQ
-105 TVSEEFRKQ
+105 TVSEEFKKQ
-114 VLHLLPWSHYERLIR
+114 KQQTLSDELSSHFQKGQTPPAQFELRLLPWSHYERLIR

-142 AYEQGWSFR
+142 AFNEGWSYR

-357 EETGISVTNGYAQPD
+357 EEN
-372 SCFMF
+372 
-377 AYDLEQDKLLW
+377 DK
-388 RSADQS
+388 
-394 YNSMNFVV
+394 
-402 KGDVILCGYGFTAE
+402 E
-416 DDYLY
+416 
-421 QINRNTGEILD
+421 
-432 RLELKKMPDL
+432 
-442 LVEQDGKLYVHTYS
+442 
-456 YDYVIDF
+456 

>member
-1 MKQMEHS
+1 MKEP
-8 YKGEEKFLVNDLKT
+8 EKKYNDEDNMLVNDLRS

-41 RNWRIGKRI
+41 RNWRIGQRI
-50 VEEEQNG
+50 VEQEQNG
-57 EARAEYGKHIIEVAS
+57 ASRAEYGKHVIEIAS

-78 FGKGFSETNLINFK
+78 FGKGFSETNIMNFK
-92 KFFLLF
+92 KFYLKF
-98 KELEIHQ
+98 KELTIPQ
-105 TVSEEFRKQ
+105 TVSEEFKKQ
-114 VLHLLPWSHYERLIR
+114 KQQTLSDELSSHFQKGQTPPAQFELRLLPWSHYERLIR

-142 AYEQGWSFR
+142 AFEQGWSFR

-357 EETGISVTNGYAQPD
+357 EEN
-372 SCFMF
+372 
-377 AYDLEQDKLLW
+377 DK
-388 RSADQS
+388 
-394 YNSMNFVV
+394 
-402 KGDVILCGYGFTAE
+402 E
-416 DDYLY
+416 
-421 QINRNTGEILD
+421 
-432 RLELKKMPDL
+432 
-442 LVEQDGKLYVHTYS
+442 
-456 YDYVIDF
+456 

>member
-1 MKQMEHS
+1 MKQPRKKYNDEDNM
-8 YKGEEKFLVNDLKT
+8 LVNDLRS

-41 RNWRIGKRI
+41 RNWRIGQRI
-50 VEEEQNG
+50 VEQEQNG
-57 EARAEYGKHIIEVAS
+57 ASRAEYGKHVIEIAS

-78 FGKGFSETNLINFK
+78 FGKGFSETNIMNFK
-92 KFFLLF
+92 KFYLKF
-98 KELEIHQ
+98 KELTIPQ
-105 TVSEEFRKQ
+105 TLSEEFKKQ
-114 VLHLLPWSHYERLIR
+114 KHQTLSDESSLLPQKGQTQSAQFELRLLPWSHYERLIR

-142 AYEQGWSFR
+142 AFEQGWSFR

-165 LMSKKKQPVVNEM
+165 LMSKKKQPVVDEM

-305 LCTETDSDV
+305 LCSETDSDV

-339 DLRREIERQK
+339 DLKREIERQK

-357 EETGISVTNGYAQPD
+357 EEN
-372 SCFMF
+372 
-377 AYDLEQDKLLW
+377 DK
-388 RSADQS
+388 
-394 YNSMNFVV
+394 
-402 KGDVILCGYGFTAE
+402 E
-416 DDYLY
+416 
-421 QINRNTGEILD
+421 
-432 RLELKKMPDL
+432 
-442 LVEQDGKLYVHTYS
+442 
-456 YDYVIDF
+456 

>member
-1 MKQMEHS
+1 MKEP
-8 YKGEEKFLVNDLKT
+8 EKKYDDEDNMLVNDLRS

-41 RNWRIGKRI
+41 RNWRIGQRI

-57 EARAEYGKHIIEVAS
+57 ASRAEYGKHVIEVAS
-72 AALTEE
+72 AALTKE
-78 FGKGFSETNLINFK
+78 FGKGFSYTNIANYKRFYLTFNNLQI
-92 KFFLLF
+92 L
-98 KELEIHQ
+98 Q
-105 TVSEEFRKQ
+105 TVSEEFNNPIQQTLPAKSSAPHKEDKAESAQSELR
-114 VLHLLPWSHYERLIR
+114 LLPWSHYERLIR

-142 AYEQGWSFR
+142 AFNEGWSYR

-165 LMSKKKQPVVNEM
+165 LMSTKKQPVVDEM

-189 LEYIKSPVVLEFL
+189 LEYIKTPVVLEFL

-282 DMYLQMYDKMKKGP
+282 DMYLQMYDKIKKGP

-357 EETGISVTNGYAQPD
+357 EEN
-372 SCFMF
+372 
-377 AYDLEQDKLLW
+377 EK
-388 RSADQS
+388 
-394 YNSMNFVV
+394 
-402 KGDVILCGYGFTAE
+402 E
-416 DDYLY
+416 
-421 QINRNTGEILD
+421 
-432 RLELKKMPDL
+432 
-442 LVEQDGKLYVHTYS
+442 
-456 YDYVIDF
+456 